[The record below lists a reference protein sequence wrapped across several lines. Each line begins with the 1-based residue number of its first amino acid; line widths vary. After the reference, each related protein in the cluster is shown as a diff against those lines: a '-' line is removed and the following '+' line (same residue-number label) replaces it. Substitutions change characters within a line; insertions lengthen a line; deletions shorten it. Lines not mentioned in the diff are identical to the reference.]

1 MARLTFS
8 AALLL
13 LSCAASAHADG
24 RHFLWRV
31 TKGGESLYIAGSV
44 HVLRPSDY
52 PLPVIMEQAFSRS
65 AGLVEELDLNQVNQ
79 EDTQVRVMQLGS
91 YPSGQ
96 SLQGALPPALYQRL
110 TKTAEADHLDMAI
123 LDRFKPWLV
132 SVTLLDAQLMKSGY
146 AAGDGADLHFAA
158 EAQATHKPVIGL
170 EQMQYQLGLL
180 AGLSAADQQALL
192 QQALDENADFDAEM
206 QQMIGAWHTGDTATL
221 ERLLTR
227 EFSGYPEVYKTVLVS
242 RNQAWAPR
250 LEALIASG
258 KQYFVIV
265 GALHLVGPDGLLQ
278 RFKKDGYTVE
288 QL

>member
-1 MARLTFS
+1 MPRLILLV
-8 AALLL
+8 ALLL
-13 LSCAASAHADG
+13 LGSAPQAHADG
-24 RHFLWRV
+24 KHFLWRV
-31 TKGGESLYIAGSV
+31 SKGGESLYLAGSV

-52 PLPVIMEQAFSRS
+52 PLPAVMEQAFSGS
-65 AGLVEELDLNQVNQ
+65 AGLVEELDLNQVDQ
-79 EDTQVRVMQLGS
+79 EDTQAQVMQLGS
-91 YPSGQ
+91 YPPGQ
-96 SLQGALPPALYQRL
+96 GLQSALSPALYERL
-110 TKTAEADHLDMAI
+110 TKIASQDGLDMAT

-132 SVTLLDAQLMKSGY
+132 SITLLEAQLMRSGY
-146 AAGDGADLHFAA
+146 DAGDGADQHFAA

-192 QQALDENADFDAEM
+192 LQSLDESTGFDAEM
-206 QQMIGAWHTGDTATL
+206 QQMIGAWHTGDVAAL
-221 ERLLTR
+221 EKLLTQ

-250 LEALIASG
+250 LEALMASG

-278 RFKKDGYTVE
+278 RFKKDGFNVE